1 MDFLTINSIKHSRGK
16 SLSSSSAVAWI
27 LSVLYQP
34 ESSLL
39 LPVVAYRP
47 VLLMILGVQQLPAR
61 CHSRR
66 NGPEQASC
74 ICRGKKMANSLF
86 VDGIHLIGNLIREA
100 CLANWILQPKSNQ
113 TRNIYEMVS
122 VPYIALQCKSCQPI
136 VDVYSFVIRFLLQSL
151 TVSETGQFNQTLSFV
166 LQLWALTIGMC
177 SVQSHIMLELWCPCT
192 WSTEMTYSLVC
203 F

>member
-1 MDFLTINSIKHSRGK
+1 MDFLTIYSIKHSRGK
-16 SLSSSSAVAWI
+16 SLSSRAVAWI

-34 ESSLL
+34 ESGLL

-61 CHSRR
+61 CHKRR
-66 NGPEQASC
+66 NNPEQASC
-74 ICRGKKMANSLF
+74 ICRKKMANSLF
-86 VDGIHLIGNLIREA
+86 VDGIHLIVNLIREA

-113 TRNIYEMVS
+113 TRDIYEMVS

-151 TVSETGQFNQTLSFV
+151 TVSATGQFNQTLSFV
-166 LQLWALTIGMC
+166 HLL
-177 SVQSHIMLELWCPCT
+177 
-192 WSTEMTYSLVC
+192 
-203 F
+203 

>member
-16 SLSSSSAVAWI
+16 SLSSSPAVAWI

-61 CHSRR
+61 CHNRR

-74 ICRGKKMANSLF
+74 ICRGEKMANSLF
-86 VDGIHLIGNLIREA
+86 VDGIHLIVNLIREA

-136 VDVYSFVIRFLLQSL
+136 VDVYSFVIRFLPAIFNSIRNR
-151 TVSETGQFNQTLSFV
+151 TV
-166 LQLWALTIGMC
+166 
-177 SVQSHIMLELWCPCT
+177 
-192 WSTEMTYSLVC
+192 
-203 F
+203 